1 MTPPFPYLTVI
12 PTPTAT
18 ASFLLN
24 FHFIL
29 IATIAPA
36 IIEEVLKVLEESEDV
51 ENGEARGEASG
62 VDQVEF
68 DPRGLRYE

>member
-12 PTPTAT
+12 PIPPAI
-18 ASFLLN
+18 ASFLLKL
-24 FHFIL
+24 HFIL

-36 IIEEVLKVLEESEDV
+36 IIEEVVQVLEESEEV
-51 ENGEARGEASG
+51 ENEEARGEESG
-62 VDQVEF
+62 VDHVEF